1 MVRGCLS
8 FASLSERRI
17 KLAAILPRRATKT
30 TQIRRVSAS
39 LVTQAAPRADLYRS
53 YMFTGK
59 KTPGGAGT
67 LTRHTEH
74 ADAQRH
80 TDESHNQPNP
90 PTTHTPHVTRQVYRY
105 RSKTGEPVKRRRGE
119 TGQPRDTRADEP
131 HNHPNPPTHPRDR
144 ETTALAADS
153 TAAAP
158 EPTAPRGRLGRGR
171 YMFIVDIRGTA
182 IPRRT
187 CEEPKGLK
195 AMVGYPS

>member
-1 MVRGCLS
+1 MLNRTWTLSFIDGGRICGAICGALLDMVRGCLS

-30 TQIRRVSAS
+30 PQIRRVSAS
-39 LVTQAAPRADLYRS
+39 LVTQAASCGLVPIV
-53 YMFTGK
+53 
-59 KTPGGAGT
+59 
-67 LTRHTEH
+67 H
-74 ADAQRH
+74 
-80 TDESHNQPNP
+80 
-90 PTTHTPHVTRQVYRY
+90 VYRY

-131 HNHPNPPTHPRDR
+131 HTHPNPPTHPRDR

-171 YMFIVDIRGTA
+171 YMFILDIRGTA
-182 IPRRT
+182 IFRRI
-187 CEEPKGLK
+187 CEESKGLK
-195 AMVGYPS
+195 AMVGYLDP

>member
-1 MVRGCLS
+1 MLNRTWTLSFIDGGRICGAICGALLDMVRGCLS

-30 TQIRRVSAS
+30 PQIRRVSAS
-39 LVTQAAPRADLYRS
+39 LVSQAERVRTCTDRTCLPVKRHR
-53 YMFTGK
+53 GE
-59 KTPGGAGT
+59 PG
-67 LTRHTEH
+67 H
-74 ADAQRH
+74 
-80 TDESHNQPNP
+80 
-90 PTTHTPHVTRQVYRY
+90 VYRY

-144 ETTALAADS
+144 ETTDLAADS

-158 EPTAPRGRLGRGR
+158 EPNAPRGRLGRGR

-195 AMVGYPS
+195 AMVGYLDP